1 MRTIEIGDK
10 TYAQLQELLKEVQT
24 YQLVRHGRIIS
35 ETPEDVIPWLLG
47 YYIANE
53 EARLKIPYEDTKGKD
68 MITRIKEL
76 KRTP

>member
-24 YQLVRHGRIIS
+24 YQLVRHGRLIA
-35 ETPEDVIPWLLG
+35 ETPEDVVPWLLG

-53 EARLKIPYEDTKGKD
+53 ERNLKIPYESTKGKD